1 MSDQPNRGNRYS
13 PAIGPVEKTEAE
25 RQAEARLG
33 IQLGPG
39 GLWSRPIEAA
49 AYWSWLR
56 DQQPGPTPCL
66 EDLLRWLKTF
76 LGLTDR
82 PAEAP
87 RYFALGFAQGAEVA
101 LHGQSLPEAL
111 LEPVPDTLINRGAAV
126 VESLG
131 SVAGHALLNRLR
143 NWASQWL
150 THEFMEVPNVIWCL
164 GLSMGHGA
172 ARTHPL
178 VCGMLAAELDGA
190 RLEQR
195 FAGRALVATMLRRD
209 LDPWRAFIRSTYG
222 HSVEGEVLSAAFAG
236 SLDRMRSH
244 QGTLRAFLLDA
255 VLQGR
260 GFAQSA
266 SPAVEALLTEA
277 GPDQLGRLHP
287 FYVTNSG
294 PLTDAAPEG
303 PLLEALRQW
312 IFQSHASLFGA
323 NDPGA
328 EHVALRHAYDF
339 LWWRGFLE
347 GLHGRSNR
355 SSPTSRL

>member
-1 MSDQPNRGNRYS
+1 MADQPYRGHRYS
-13 PAIGPVEKTEAE
+13 PAVGPLEKSAE
-25 RQAEARLG
+25 RRHAEEKLG
-33 IQLGPG
+33 IELGPG

-101 LHGQSLPEAL
+101 LHGQPLPEAL

-131 SVAGHALLNRLR
+131 SVAGHAPLNRLR

-164 GLSMGHGA
+164 GVSMGHGA
-172 ARTHPL
+172 ARSHPL

-190 RLEQR
+190 RFEQR
-195 FAGRALVATMLRRD
+195 FAGRALVATLLRRD

-222 HSVEGEVLSAAFAG
+222 RPVEGEVLSAAVGAG
-236 SLDRMRSH
+236 LERMRRTK
-244 QGTLRAFLLDA
+244 GTLRAFLLDA

-260 GFAQSA
+260 GFAQST
-266 SPAVEALLTEA
+266 SPTVEDLLTET
-277 GPDQLGRLHP
+277 GPDQLSRLRP
-287 FYVTNSG
+287 FYVANSG
-294 PLTDAAPEG
+294 PLTEAAQEG
-303 PLLEALRQW
+303 PLLEGLRQW
-312 IFQSHASLFGA
+312 IFRTHPGLFGA

-328 EHVALRHAYDF
+328 EHVAIRHAHDF
-339 LWWRGFLE
+339 VWWRGFLE
-347 GLHGRSNR
+347 GLQGRSTW
-355 SSPTSRL
+355 SASGPGL